1 MTATKFDSRGGGVTA
16 GTCDLRAKG
25 HLKIGSSWGEW
36 TCEEGFKGGDC
47 GISFNLHF
55 ARGIRLTDVGV
66 WLQVRWKLQ
75 ISCKINQYQFVIQST
90 ADYLIGRVS

>member
-36 TCEEGFKGGDC
+36 TCEEGFKGG
-47 GISFNLHF
+47 IAAS
-55 ARGIRLTDVGV
+55 ASTSI
-66 WLQVRWKLQ
+66 LQGE
-75 ISCKINQYQFVIQST
+75 Y
-90 ADYLIGRVS
+90 G